1 MSLETWC
8 TGWLT
13 DIFSIL
19 ILNEN
24 WMDEWH
30 RPYGLLDLCKVNLSV
45 IFPYNTILH
54 CANSSLTKK
63 IMVKAIDCIWN
74 QGFVAVCSWL

>member
-1 MSLETWC
+1 M
-8 TGWLT
+8 G
-13 DIFSIL
+13 
-19 ILNEN
+19 
-24 WMDEWH
+24 EWH
-30 RPYGLLDLCKVNLSV
+30 RPYGLLDLCKVNLSA